1 MPLMFISNALVP
13 VDTMPK
19 ILEIIAKINPVT
31 HMVNA
36 VKDLLIGSIF
46 SQEIFISLILMIVVV
61 IVFAPLTLKVYM
73 KKQL

>member
-1 MPLMFISNALVP
+1 MFISNALVP